1 MKRQN
6 DWFTGIDYYHSH
18 REKEI
23 TIEEKTVI
31 APTEKKI
38 HEQVEM
44 LYVLSGR
51 GVLSINGYKY
61 IAKEGSFF
69 CMYSH
74 HFYNIESVEKK
85 LHVVFIKFYI
95 GLFMYMS
102 WEKHPKNA
110 NARLMYDTS
119 PLVNLEGQQKEKIK
133 GIVLD
138 IIQEKE
144 NRRFGSMNMIE
155 YKTLEL
161 HTYFCRYAYERIN
174 LNQEQENEVW
184 KIIKKIILT
193 TSKNLSLEEISEE
206 KGCAPRIL
214 NRNIKEA
221 CGYTFFQLQQF
232 GKIINACA
240 LLHFPELSME
250 YISHILGFSSVNS
263 FYRFF
268 LKYCSVTPRDYQKKC
283 IGNENAP
290 LMATG
295 LAMQFL
301 QYMHMNFM
309 RDLSLES
316 ICREF
321 CIKEYSGKEIFEHIF
336 GGSFNDV
343 LNEIRVCYA
352 SSLLRVSD
360 FTILEISFFCGFDSL
375 STFQRTFKTYMNQ
388 TPGEYRHIMKYETL

>member
-1 MKRQN
+1 MKGQN
-6 DWFTGIDYYHSH
+6 DWFTGIDYYDNY

-23 TIEEKTVI
+23 TIERKTI
-31 APTEKKI
+31 NSPTEKKL

-44 LYVLSGR
+44 IYVLSGH
-51 GVLSINGYKY
+51 GTVNINGYEY

-74 HFYNIESVEKK
+74 HFYNIQSIEKD
-85 LHVVFIKFYI
+85 LDIIAVKFYI

-119 PLVNLEGQQKEKIK
+119 PLVNLKGRQMEKIR
-133 GIVLD
+133 VLALD
-138 IIQEKE
+138 LVEEREHK
-144 NRRFGSMNMIE
+144 RFGSMNMIE

-161 HTYFCRYAYERIN
+161 HAYFCRYAYERIGIDKKEEKEIWN
-174 LNQEQENEVW
+174 V
-184 KIIKKIILT
+184 IKKIILT

-206 KGCAPRIL
+206 TSYTPRTL

-250 YISHILGFSSVNS
+250 YIGDILGFSSVNS
-263 FYRFF
+263 FYRSFV
-268 LKYCSVTPRDYQKKC
+268 KYCSITPREYQKKC
-283 IGNENAP
+283 IGNED
-290 LMATG
+290 MAIMGTG

-301 QYMHMNFM
+301 QYMHINFM
-309 RDLSLES
+309 KDLSLES
-316 ICREF
+316 ICKEF
-321 CIKEYSGKEIFEHIF
+321 CIKEYSAKQIFEEVF
-336 GGSFNDV
+336 GGSFNSV

-352 SSLLRVSD
+352 SSFLRSFDLSV
-360 FTILEISFFCGFDSL
+360 LEISFICGFDSL
-375 STFQRTFKTYMNQ
+375 STFQRAFKICMGQ
-388 TPGEYRHIMKYETL
+388 TPSEYRSMMNFEKK